1 MTTGKILE
9 NDFFKRDTVE
19 VAKSLIG
26 KKIIRNISGNFFCA
40 KIVETEAYLGLEDRA
55 CHSYGGRITDRNKT
69 LYLPGGHIYVYL
81 IYGIYDLLNI
91 VTRDEDHPE
100 AVLIRGVE
108 PLENL
113 DGISKNR
120 FGKAYEDLSTYQRK
134 NLSNGPG
141 KLSMALGINRSLNGK
156 ILSKD
161 YLYIGEGEGEEVPEK
176 DLVITKRIGID
187 YAGEDANLPLRF
199 CLRDNP
205 YVSKK

>member
-1 MTTGKILE
+1 MMSGKILE
-9 NDFFKRDTVE
+9 SDFFKKDTVE

-40 KIVETEAYLGLEDRA
+40 KIVETEAYLGLDDRA

-69 LYLPGGHIYVYL
+69 LYLDGGHIYVYL
-81 IYGIYDLLNI
+81 IYGMYNLLNI
-91 VTRDEDHPE
+91 VTRDQDHPE

-108 PLENL
+108 PLYNL

-120 FGKAYEDLSTYQRK
+120 FGKSYKDLSTYQKK
-134 NLSNGPG
+134 NLTNGPG
-141 KLSMALGINRSLNGK
+141 KLSMGLGIDRSLNGK

-161 YLYIGEGEGEEVPEK
+161 YLYIGEGQEVPES

-199 CLRDNP
+199 YLRDNP
-205 YVSKK
+205 YVSNK

>member
-69 LYLPGGHIYVYL
+69 LYLSGGHIYVYL
-81 IYGIYDLLNI
+81 IYGMYDLLNI
-91 VTRDEDHPE
+91 VTRDEEHPE

-120 FGKAYEDLSTYQRK
+120 FGKTYEELSTYQRK

-161 YLYIGEGEGEEVPEK
+161 YLYIEDADEISES
-176 DLVITKRIGID
+176 DLLITKRIGID

>member
-1 MTTGKILE
+1 MTTGKIIE

-81 IYGIYDLLNI
+81 IYGMYDLLNI
-91 VTRDEDHPE
+91 VTRDEEHPE

-113 DGISKNR
+113 DGFSKNR
-120 FGKAYEDLSTYQRK
+120 FGKSNEHLSTYQRK
-134 NLSNGPG
+134 NLTNGPG
-141 KLSMALGINRSLNGK
+141 KLSMALGIDRSLNGK

-161 YLYIGEGEGEEVPEK
+161 YLYIEDADEIPESE
-176 DLVITKRIGID
+176 LLITKRIGID
-187 YAGEDANLPLRF
+187 YAGEDADLPLRF

>member
-1 MTTGKILE
+1 MISGKILGT
-9 NDFFKRDTVE
+9 DFFKRDTVE
-19 VAKSLIG
+19 VAKNLLG

-81 IYGIYDLLNI
+81 IYGMYDLLNI

-120 FGKAYEDLSTYQRK
+120 FGKAYEELSTYQRK

-141 KLSMALGINRSLNGK
+141 KLSMAIGINRSLNGK
-156 ILSKD
+156 VLSKD
-161 YLYIGEGEGEEVPEK
+161 YLYIGEGEEVPEK

-187 YAGEDANLPLRF
+187 YAGEDADLPLRF

>member
-1 MTTGKILE
+1 MTTGKILK

-81 IYGIYDLLNI
+81 IYGMYDLLNI
-91 VTRDEDHPE
+91 VTRDEEHPE

-120 FGKAYEDLSTYQRK
+120 FGKAYEELSTYQRK

-141 KLSMALGINRSLNGK
+141 KLSMALEINRSLNGK
-156 ILSKD
+156 ILSKN
-161 YLYIGEGEGEEVPEK
+161 YLYIREGEEVPEK

>member
-9 NDFFKRDTVE
+9 NNFFKRDTVE

-81 IYGIYDLLNI
+81 IYGMYDLLNI
-91 VTRDEDHPE
+91 VTRDEEHPE

-113 DGISKNR
+113 DGISKYR

-156 ILSKD
+156 VLSKD
-161 YLYIGEGEGEEVPEK
+161 YLYIGEGEEVPEK

-199 CLRDNP
+199 CLKDNP

>member
-1 MTTGKILE
+1 MTTGKILK

-81 IYGIYDLLNI
+81 IYGMYDLLNI

-120 FGKAYEDLSTYQRK
+120 FGKAYEELSTYQRK

-141 KLSMALGINRSLNGK
+141 KLSMAIGINRSLNGK
-156 ILSKD
+156 VLSKN
-161 YLYIGEGEGEEVPEK
+161 YLYIGEGEEVPEK

>member
-81 IYGIYDLLNI
+81 IYGMYDLLNI

-113 DGISKNR
+113 DGIAQNR
-120 FGKAYEDLSTYQRK
+120 FGKAYEELSTYQRK

-161 YLYIGEGEGEEVPEK
+161 YLYIEDADEISESEII
-176 DLVITKRIGID
+176 ITKRIGID
-187 YAGEDANLPLRF
+187 YAGEDADLPLRF
-199 CLRDNP
+199 CLKDNP

>member
-1 MTTGKILE
+1 MTTGKILK

-81 IYGIYDLLNI
+81 IYGMYDLLKI

-100 AVLIRGVE
+100 AVLLRGVE

-120 FGKAYEDLSTYQRK
+120 FGKAYEELSTYQRK

-156 ILSKD
+156 VLSKD
-161 YLYIGEGEGEEVPEK
+161 YLYIGEGEEVPEK

-199 CLRDNP
+199 CLKDNP

>member
-81 IYGIYDLLNI
+81 IYGMYDLLNI
-91 VTRDEDHPE
+91 VTRDEEHPE

-156 ILSKD
+156 VLSKD
-161 YLYIGEGEGEEVPEK
+161 YLYIEDADEISES
-176 DLVITKRIGID
+176 DLLITKRIGID
-187 YAGEDANLPLRF
+187 YADEDANLPLRF

>member
-81 IYGIYDLLNI
+81 IYGMYDLLNI
-91 VTRDEDHPE
+91 VTRDEEHPE

-108 PLENL
+108 PFENL

-141 KLSMALGINRSLNGK
+141 KLSMALEINRSLNGK
-156 ILSKD
+156 ILSKN
-161 YLYIGEGEGEEVPEK
+161 YLYIGEGEEVPEK

>member
-1 MTTGKILE
+1 MTTGKILK

-81 IYGIYDLLNI
+81 IYGMYDLLNI
-91 VTRDEDHPE
+91 VTRDEEHPE

-113 DGISKNR
+113 DVISKNR

-156 ILSKD
+156 VLSKD
-161 YLYIGEGEGEEVPEK
+161 YLYIGEGEEVPEK

>member
-1 MTTGKILE
+1 MTTGKILK

-81 IYGIYDLLNI
+81 IYGMYDLLNI

-161 YLYIGEGEGEEVPEK
+161 YLYIGEGEEVPEK
-176 DLVITKRIGID
+176 GLVVTKRIGID

>member
-1 MTTGKILE
+1 MTTGKILK

-81 IYGIYDLLNI
+81 IYGMYDLLNI
-91 VTRDEDHPE
+91 VTRDEEHPE

-120 FGKAYEDLSTYQRK
+120 FGKAYEELSTYQRK

-156 ILSKD
+156 VLSKD
-161 YLYIGEGEGEEVPEK
+161 YLYIGEGEEVPEK

-187 YAGEDANLPLRF
+187 YAGEDADLPLRF

>member
-81 IYGIYDLLNI
+81 IYGMYDLLNI
-91 VTRDEDHPE
+91 VTRDEEHPE

-108 PLENL
+108 PLDNL

-134 NLSNGPG
+134 NLTNGPG

-156 ILSKD
+156 VLSKD
-161 YLYIGEGEGEEVPEK
+161 YLYIGEGEEVPEK

-199 CLRDNP
+199 CLKDNP